1 MIFNGWPPQANEGA
15 AGSDFVLLRTARQRW
30 RGQEFVKAVR
40 RFSWSMKGFQ
50 MLVLRRSVSEEI
62 IITVGEERIV
72 VKLVDTVGTN
82 HARIGFTASRNV
94 RIDRK
99 EIHDAIQ
106 ETGFNPEAFPI
117 TPLMPVVRIG
127 ERLPGELM
135 RRKPQ

>member
-1 MIFNGWPPQANEGA
+1 
-15 AGSDFVLLRTARQRW
+15 
-30 RGQEFVKAVR
+30 
-40 RFSWSMKGFQ
+40 MKGFQ

-99 EIHDAIQ
+99 EIHDAIM

-117 TPLMPVVRIG
+117 APLVPVVRMG